1 MLPKTYRVM
10 LNVVKHLIKSLAESP
25 EKSLTSAPSA
35 LQPKLTPR
43 AST

>member
-1 MLPKTYRVM
+1 M
-10 LNVVKHLIKSLAESP
+10 LNEVKHLTKSLAESP
-25 EKSLTSAPSA
+25 EISLISAPSA